1 MNNLTKILIVAALII
16 VVAVVIILKNQP
28 AESEK
33 ETAESSDVG
42 TVTVPSDSTNDLI
55 AEEGE
60 ICDTILT
67 IADNYTKDTLSETN
81 IEEANSKQENVQETE
96 KNVQP
101 KQKTATGDV
110 LAIVAGEEITKKEL
124 ESEYKKLSPQY
135 KDMFKN
141 DKDLY
146 LEQLIIK
153 QLLVQKAT
161 EKGYIPAGNTNQS
174 KEDTGIQKLISEL
187 GNDVD
192 IAESEL
198 EQFYQE
204 NKGQMQGAAYEQ
216 VKNDIRNYLIQQK
229 QGEQTQQYIEEIRQE
244 ADVILNEE
252 WLAEQLAAKPKN
264 PLTDAL
270 KNGIPTVLDLGS
282 DSCVPC
288 QMMMPIFDELETELA
303 GKANV
308 ILLQI
313 ADYRDLA
320 NKYQVR
326 VIPTQI
332 FFDQNG
338 EQYLRHEGFL
348 SKEDILKKL
357 KETGAEL

>member
-1 MNNLTKILIVAALII
+1 MNNLTKILIVAALIV

-28 AESEK
+28 NEREKVTEENSDLETVAVPLETTKDLLLSGKTEESE
-33 ETAESSDVG
+33 
-42 TVTVPSDSTNDLI
+42 
-55 AEEGE
+55 
-60 ICDTILT
+60 
-67 IADNYTKDTLSETN
+67 SET
-81 IEEANSKQENVQETE
+81 ITEEPEKVKTEIPAET
-96 KNVQP
+96 KKTVQP

-110 LAIVAGEEITKKEL
+110 LAIVAGEEITEKEL

-135 KDMFKN
+135 RDMFKN

-153 QLLVQKAT
+153 SLLVQKAT
-161 EKGYIPAGNTNQS
+161 EKGYIPTGNTNQS

-187 GNDVD
+187 GNDID

-229 QGEQTQQYIEEIRQE
+229 QGELTQQYIEDIRQA
-244 ADVILNEE
+244 ADVVLNEE

-270 KNGIPTVLDLGS
+270 KNGLPTVLDLGS
-282 DSCVPC
+282 DTCVPC
-288 QMMMPIFDELETELA
+288 QMMMPIFDELETELE

-313 ADYRDLA
+313 ADYRDLST
-320 NKYQVR
+320 KYKVR

-338 EQYLRHEGFL
+338 VQYWRHEGYL

-357 KETGAEL
+357 RETGAEI